1 MEHAKATAGVC
12 RGRHVQSSQL
22 ARPRCVRTATRLSVL
37 EYGERSSLRGG
48 LVVWGI
54 PELRVRLGPID
65 DLAREA
71 ALGHERVESHGHVV
85 EEPAARGVLPR
96 HPHLVPVGAEGEVGT
111 LRAKGEMVRKAHVW
125 APSAFERGS
134 NAVCMHPCLAVVRGR
149 RLGWQSQGN
158 WEERRRTAME
168 CWFFRYSLML

>member
-12 RGRHVQSSQL
+12 TGRHVQSSQL
-22 ARPRCVRTATRLSVL
+22 ARPRWCQCTRVC
-37 EYGERSSLRGG
+37 ERSSLRGG
-48 LVVWGI
+48 VVWGI
-54 PELRVRLGPID
+54 PALRVRLGPID

-111 LRAKGEMVRKAHVW
+111 LRAKGEMRRKQ
-125 APSAFERGS
+125 S
-134 NAVCMHPCLAVVRGR
+134 
-149 RLGWQSQGN
+149 LGA
-158 WEERRRTAME
+158 TV
-168 CWFFRYSLML
+168 